1 MHLTVTAFTI
11 KRALW
16 RLAGATAIRA
26 SGSYGDVVG
35 SVDDR
40 AVLER
45 YAETGTWLPA
55 EIRLL
60 TDFFAR
66 NGGGTYLDIGANI
79 GLTTIPIARNPAVTC
94 FAFEPEPIN
103 FAHLQ
108 ENVRSH
114 CRTGNVHLF
123 QLALLDSTGMLELRM
138 SPVNKG
144 DHRIRVGRESRLAD
158 DAAWPSIQVQT
169 RRLDDIGIDPESVP
183 PLAAKVVAQG
193 SEVRILWGGQQTLS
207 KAEVLVLEFYPYL
220 LSRGGTDWTFFRSF
234 LTRNFSQAALIA
246 GGQPTDLDWQ
256 SLPEMVEGLQVLVQ
270 TAAPR
275 ADLYFHLIVRK

>member
-1 MHLTVTAFTI
+1 MHRTITAFTI

-26 SGSYGDVVG
+26 SGAYGDVVG

-40 AVLER
+40 TVLER
-45 YAETGTWLPA
+45 YAETGTWLPV

-60 TDFFAR
+60 RDFFAR
-66 NGGGTYLDIGANI
+66 NGGTYLDIGANI

-144 DHRIRVGRESRLAD
+144 DHRIRVERENHLTD
-158 DAAWPSIQVQT
+158 DAAWPAIQVQT
-169 RRLDDIGIDPESVP
+169 HRLDDIGIDPEIVP
-183 PLAAKVVAQG
+183 PLAAKIVAQG
-193 SEVRILWGGQQTLS
+193 SEVRILGGGQQTLS

-220 LSRGGTDWTFFRSF
+220 LSCGDTDWTFFQSF
-234 LTRNFSQAALIA
+234 LTRNFCQAALIA
-246 GGQPTDLDWQ
+246 GGRQTNLHWQ
-256 SLPEMVEGLQVLVQ
+256 SLPEMVEGLQLLMQ
-270 TAAPR
+270 TAATR
-275 ADLYFHLIVRK
+275 ADLYFHLFLRK

>member
-1 MHLTVTAFTI
+1 MHRTVTAFTI

-45 YAETGTWLPA
+45 YAKTGTWLPV

-60 TDFFAR
+60 RDFFAR

-79 GLTTIPIARNPAVTC
+79 GLTTIPIARNPAVNC
-94 FAFEPEPIN
+94 FAFEPEPTN

-144 DHRIRVGRESRLAD
+144 DHRIRVARESYPVD
-158 DAAWPSIQVQT
+158 DAAWPAIQVQT
-169 RRLDDIGIDPESVP
+169 QRLDDIGMDRDIVP
-183 PLAAKVVAQG
+183 PLAAKIIAQG
-193 SEVRILWGGQQTLS
+193 SEVRILCGGQQTLS
-207 KAEVLVLEFYPYL
+207 KAEVLILEFYPYL
-220 LSRGGTDWTFFRSF
+220 LSSGGGDWKFFYSF
-234 LTRNFSQAALIA
+234 LSRNFSHAALIA
-246 GGQPTDLDWQ
+246 GGQQTDLQWQ
-256 SLPEMVEGLQVLVQ
+256 SLPDMVEGLELLMQ

-275 ADLYFHLIVRK
+275 ADLYFHLFLRK